1 MLPIDL
7 RLRTQEGL
15 EKGRTTFFYR
25 RIDKIL
31 NFQPTERILLCLPYS
46 HANDIRLKSK
56 KSHSENQ
63 IRDPGIPGSPIFNK
77 KQTRDFHIPF
87 AFVPLR
93 HRKRTEQF
101 RIHSR
106 RAGKMLFVCSRRRI
120 LEMNSSYLIDTV
132 TFHQNTPFD
141 TSLYES

>member
-1 MLPIDL
+1 MFIHFLFVL
-7 RLRTQEGL
+7 RFILT
-15 EKGRTTFFYR
+15 KINDFF
-25 RIDKIL
+25 
-31 NFQPTERILLCLPYS
+31 
-46 HANDIRLKSK
+46 LKSGFNQFQTTQNGTPQSGFNQFQTTQKK

-93 HRKRTEQF
+93 HRKRTEQS